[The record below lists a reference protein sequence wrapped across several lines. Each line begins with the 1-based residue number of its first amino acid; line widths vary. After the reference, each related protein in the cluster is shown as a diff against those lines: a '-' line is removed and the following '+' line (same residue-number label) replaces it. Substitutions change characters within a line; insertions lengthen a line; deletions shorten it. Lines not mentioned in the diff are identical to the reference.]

1 MILTIAEDF
10 TSVTALDTELTSV
23 PDSGMYLNS
32 GVHPSI
38 TVNNLLA
45 FLPNLTLA
53 PADFAGGTT
62 YGKYTTSRLFTDI
75 VIDSGIIYQSL
86 TASNTGNTP
95 ASSPTNWLPTT
106 LDALRIK
113 SFVLRSQDHAIAKI
127 NLTRRL
133 VDNQFL
139 YNIVEVEES
148 PQVTLL
154 PNDFAAWVFEPR
166 GSDYVKF
173 RVNQIALQATTVS
186 TVDLFVINQGVLI
199 DTIVLN
205 PNLEGRLVFE
215 DVNFEF
221 SGKGK
226 FFFAIAA
233 QNVLTN
239 GAVIDPLLY
248 DGFVAY
254 TATGIGST
262 AESADYNIGV
272 SNNGLSFNITTYFD
286 STVYTDNNL
295 QEFANYLQAA
305 WELDVLNMFLSNAH
319 NRSNRDQ
326 RIQVDKQMLIAETKE
341 LKAFSVAN
349 KFLTEKKQAIR
360 QLEKTFDREINSENE
375 GFEIELGSV

>member
-10 TSVTALDTELTSV
+10 TSATALDTELTSV

-45 FLPNLTLA
+45 FLPNLTLT

-62 YGKYTTSRLFTDI
+62 YGKYTASRSFTDI
-75 VIDSGIIYQSL
+75 VIDSGIVYQSL

-199 DTIVLN
+199 STITLN

-254 TATGIGST
+254 TATGIGTT

-319 NRSNRDQ
+319 NRSNKDE

-375 GFEIELGSV
+375 GFEIELGSI

>member
-10 TSVTALDTELTSV
+10 TSAVALDTELTSV

-45 FLPNLTLA
+45 FLPNLTLT

-62 YGKYTTSRLFTDI
+62 YSKYTTSRLFTDI

-173 RVNQIALQATTVS
+173 RVNQIALQATTAS

-199 DTIVLN
+199 DTIILN

-375 GFEIELGSV
+375 GFEIELGSI